1 MGNITGLGYQGLTI
15 DEYTQQL
22 AEQNTQT
29 VVDVRLTPISR
40 KPGFSKTRLKNH
52 LEKHGINYVH
62 LRELGNPKENRDGF
76 WDTPG
81 TGPHTR
87 CVNRFCDIITSDPE
101 KMRALQE
108 VIYLAESGNVVL
120 LCYEEKPVNCHR
132 NVLLEIISGQC

>member
-15 DEYTQQL
+15 DQYTQQL
-22 AEQNTQT
+22 AEQNIQT

-76 WDTPG
+76 WDALG
-81 TGPHTR
+81 TESHAR
-87 CVNRFCDIITSDPE
+87 CVNRFRDIITSDPK
-101 KMRALQE
+101 KMRALRE
-108 VIYLAESGNVVL
+108 VTRLAESGNVVF
-120 LCYEEKPVNCHR
+120 LCYEEEQMNCHR
-132 NVLLEIISGQC
+132 SVLLEIISEQY

>member
-15 DEYTQQL
+15 VQYTQKL
-22 AEQNTQT
+22 VEQNTQT
-29 VVDVRLTPISR
+29 VIDVRLTTISR

-52 LEKHGINYVH
+52 LEQHGINYVH

-81 TGPHTR
+81 TETHAR
-87 CVNRFCDIITSDPE
+87 CVSRFRDIITSDPQ

-108 VIYLAESGNVVL
+108 VTHLAESGNVVL
-120 LCYEEKPVNCHR
+120 LCYEEKPENCHR
-132 NVLLEIISGQC
+132 NILLEIISKQC